1 MPLPV
6 LLKSAK
12 KALPVF
18 VWFAAQIDHTEGL
31 SGAVMIVFLK
41 MTLLF
46 DEEKVRERKKR
57 KGIGSRTLRSLFV
70 VERFELLAN
79 SLMI

>member
-41 MTLLF
+41 MTLWF
-46 DEEKVRERKKR
+46 NEETVRKRKKR
-57 KGIGSRTLRSLFV
+57 KGTGLRTLRSLFDI
-70 VERFELLAN
+70 ERFEFLAN
-79 SLMI
+79 SLVI

>member
-41 MTLLF
+41 MTL
-46 DEEKVRERKKR
+46 
-57 KGIGSRTLRSLFV
+57 
-70 VERFELLAN
+70 
-79 SLMI
+79 